1 MSENKLRRL
10 RFNGED
16 LFDLFYPVGYQYRMV
31 AVAASDD
38 PDVAF
43 PPADRPENMWPDTTW
58 ERLWHLEGVFF
69 RTEGDSTT
77 ADNDGRVDGL
87 QDDQMQRITGEVGTS
102 ETRGQNFEEP
112 ENSALFG
119 SGATGNRTT
128 GGTSASSN
136 KRSLSIDSANSPG
149 ARASA
154 TTAGETRPVNR
165 LERVYRRTA

>member
-43 PPADRPENMWPDTTW
+43 PPAERPENMWPDTTW

-87 QDDQMQRITGEVGTS
+87 QADQMQRITGATARMTRVSSNTQLEDEGALSRVVASSASAPTS
-102 ETRGQNFEEP
+102 
-112 ENSALFG
+112 G
-119 SGATGNRTT
+119 SGA
-128 GGTSASSN
+128 
-136 KRSLSIDSANSPG
+136 SIRIAFDSAGSPD

>member
-16 LFDLFYPVGYQYRMV
+16 LFDLFYPIGYQYRMV

-43 PPADRPENMWPDTTW
+43 PIAERPETLWPDTTW

-87 QDDQMQRITGEVGTS
+87 QADQHQRLEGVVNFPNRVAATSGTGAFSKTVNRPTHQRPSTGTES
-102 ETRGQNFEEP
+102 HRNGLIF
-112 ENSALFG
+112 
-119 SGATGNRTT
+119 
-128 GGTSASSN
+128 
-136 KRSLSIDSANSPG
+136 DSADSPD

-154 TTAGETRPVNR
+154 TTNGETRPVNR